1 MGEIGATN
9 GGSGWSNVDITRGG
23 LGRVLLKPWR
33 GRFMHPLAVAGLQF
47 KYLLIN
53 SLLMFGHPFK
63 KPRRVAFNRVEIVGL
78 HKD

>member
-1 MGEIGATN
+1 M
-9 GGSGWSNVDITRGG
+9 GSGWSNVGVTRGG
-23 LGRVLLKPWR
+23 LGRLLLIPWQ
-33 GRFMHPLAVAGLQF
+33 GHFMCPFVVAGLQF

-63 KPRRVAFNRVEIVGL
+63 KLCRVVFNRVEIVGL